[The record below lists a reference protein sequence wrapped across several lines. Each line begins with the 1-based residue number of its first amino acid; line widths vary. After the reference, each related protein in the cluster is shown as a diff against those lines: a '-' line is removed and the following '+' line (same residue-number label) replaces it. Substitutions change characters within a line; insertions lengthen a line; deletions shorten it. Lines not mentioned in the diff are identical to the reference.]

1 MVYRARITNII
12 DLVEDYINIDNFTQV
27 RDTKDLYI
35 EVKSEELAEI
45 IESLNKCKEQELE
58 IKSRLNDFVSNNIN
72 F

>member
-1 MVYRARITNII
+1 MVYRAKITNII
-12 DLVEDYINIDNFTQV
+12 DLVEDYINIDLFTQV

-45 IESLNKCKEQELE
+45 LESLNKCKGQELE